1 MLRPRVPCE
10 CRLQFARDEIDRV
23 FGEGYATAH
32 PDVVAAVMLSAS
44 LDWAAQHL
52 AEAVRDHVL
61 RPGDRESDV
70 ELPNEDIEYFQRERR
85 PDRYFPSGEPK
96 PQHPIVIEGS
106 ILGGR
111 YE

>member
-1 MLRPRVPCE
+1 MDPKRTALPFSRVTVYNSSE
-10 CRLQFARDEIDRV
+10 VQTHIIIDR
-23 FGEGYATAH
+23 H
-32 PDVVAAVMLSAS
+32 SR
-44 LDWAAQHL
+44 Q
-52 AEAVRDHVL
+52 HVL
-61 RPGDRESDV
+61 RPGDRKRDV

-85 PDRYFPSGEPK
+85 PDRFFPSGEPK